1 MTARKPDHLKLLTGT
16 ARADRVAPATPAL
29 PPIDAVPIPPAWL
42 TNLEAVREW
51 HRLAPV
57 MVACKLLNTGNLQIL
72 VQVCALHGR
81 LVEMWTA
88 GATPTAA
95 LIMAFRKLSNDLGL
109 TNIQTPTPAAKPN
122 RFLVNRARE

>member
-1 MTARKPDHLKLLTGT
+1 MTARRPDYLKLLANT
-16 ARADRVAPATPAL
+16 ARPDRVAAATPAL

-42 TNLEAVREW
+42 TNVQAVREW

-57 MVACKLLNTGNLQIL
+57 MVACKLLNAGNLQTL

-81 LVEMWTA
+81 LVEMWT
-88 GATPTAA
+88 GGETPTAA

-109 TNIQTPTPAAKPN
+109 TSFPTPTPPSKPN
-122 RFLVNRARE
+122 RFSVNGKRR